1 MKWTWQGQGEGRLVC
16 SVEYKTGEN
25 GAAFKDRIGRNSTY
39 SLPLSLVHSSF
50 QCVAD
55 KGRKYGACDEG
66 RKWLISSKMLLNF
79 LHSGEF
85 ALIQVTSTK
94 VVWMV
99 ERIWGFVNWLIWCK
113 WSRFLPTFVKAP
125 AIYKSHHQLF
135 HNLQNYICTVCI
147 LLTYTFGTKQSP
159 YNSPKTLEY
168 TLTTIFQKNNTF
180 EFVLQSKSK
189 MFQTPINKTT
199 YNSSPFG
206 RGLGLNLEHNDAS
219 MLFSFVSDG
228 FPGPGCI
235 WSLRFPLQIC
245 GAVLFLLPGSVYFTP
260 VSKTNCFL
268 HPFALTSKLLW
279 YNGNICKII

>member
-1 MKWTWQGQGEGRLVC
+1 MRVVKWRWWTWQGQGEGRLVC

-79 LHSGEF
+79 LSSGEF

-113 WSRFLPTFVKAP
+113 WSDSYPHLLKHQQYINLTTSYFT
-125 AIYKSHHQLF
+125 IYK
-135 HNLQNYICTVCI
+135 IT
-147 LLTYTFGTKQSP
+147 
-159 YNSPKTLEY
+159 
-168 TLTTIFQKNNTF
+168 
-180 EFVLQSKSK
+180 
-189 MFQTPINKTT
+189 
-199 YNSSPFG
+199 
-206 RGLGLNLEHNDAS
+206 
-219 MLFSFVSDG
+219 
-228 FPGPGCI
+228 
-235 WSLRFPLQIC
+235 
-245 GAVLFLLPGSVYFTP
+245 
-260 VSKTNCFL
+260 
-268 HPFALTSKLLW
+268 FALYVFCLLIHLEPH
-279 YNGNICKII
+279 NHHTILQKH